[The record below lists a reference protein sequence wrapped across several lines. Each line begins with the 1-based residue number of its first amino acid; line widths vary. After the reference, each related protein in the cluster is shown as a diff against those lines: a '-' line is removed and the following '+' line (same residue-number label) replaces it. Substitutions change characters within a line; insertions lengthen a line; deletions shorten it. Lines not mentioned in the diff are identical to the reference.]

1 MPQPAII
8 ARLEQQLSITI
19 APSDAPDLHAFMRY
33 GRKEEDKSQYW
44 LKDGTLTGLKL
55 RTLGLQDASFLEAP
69 ELSGLQGLYLAEND
83 FSSLH
88 LPESLQQ
95 LQLLNLAD
103 NKALQTLEF
112 SGAMPQL
119 EEIDLSDSGIQTIHL
134 PDCLALQK
142 LDVSRSK
149 LEAFSFASAC
159 PKLWWLDLSGNE
171 GLSSLELPSGFEAL
185 QYLYLYKSG
194 IQELQIVGKLPKL
207 IVLDLEGNQLKQW
220 PEKFLLPDGL
230 ETLYLESNPIEN
242 IPETIRG
249 SGERHNSV
257 EDVRQ
262 YLLSVIDEE
271 KVEYLHQAKMILVG
285 NGEVGKTSIRIKL
298 LDPKAPL
305 PEKKDRTAGLDI
317 VPYELKQLPQ
327 DLTGLDEPIDFQ
339 LNIWDFGGQGKYREV
354 QQLFFSPQSLYL
366 FVTACDDTPEEK
378 ESYVAFDYW
387 MSLVHA
393 LSYDREQ
400 ERSSPVIHVVNKIDK
415 ERMDIDQRAHN
426 RFGNVEEFHA
436 ISCKELTNFEALR
449 KAIPRVLPKVGQGI
463 FRDQYNEDWLWVME
477 ALQRRQAE
485 QHITYQDYLEVCKN
499 RLDEKEARAWLRI
512 LDRIGTVIYF
522 GEYEKLKDWIIL
534 NPNWVKQAVF
544 EVIDSGERNPVPQ
557 WRFEKQIWSH
567 YSEPER
573 EKLLE
578 LLQAYDLAYVQQNA
592 YGEQEF
598 VIPALLEKEA
608 PDFEGLLPQEASPLK
623 LRFAFQPFLPA
634 GTVNKLMVRLKD
646 HIYRGLMWKDNV
658 VVHHPDTNAYGHVEE
673 DWQNHF
679 VNLSL
684 YGEDLAVLYGMVAST
699 LESLNEDFKNAKFLK
714 SLDFV
719 VEGFDGEEWLGQR
732 FLQKLH
738 TDTFCFLWEQSPTK
752 KQHQDMPTVDQ
763 VRALVARSRID
774 DAIAALKALVPES
787 LSAEVLGLESR
798 YSKLQRDSRM
808 GILSNSEQ
816 NLERNQIVAAILDLA
831 GEADR
836 EAGSPTPPP
845 TPPPTAPPSPGPDS
859 GKKKILFICS
869 SPDGQNPL
877 DFGAAFREI
886 EDARQRA
893 DRRDDF
899 EEVDIKT
906 SVQRRRLVRTLT
918 DIKPNVLHI
927 SLHSSK
933 YEGLYFE
940 GRAGEVAPIDPDNFR
955 ENIRTFLSHP
965 DTGDKL
971 DVVILDACNSL
982 KHGEAILEFADYVVC
997 TKDYFPDLA
1006 GRDYAEEFY
1015 SHFFNGEPVEFC
1027 HNAAVNLIRS
1037 EGYEQSETM
1046 SMSVHEIPTLLKSEQ
1061 L

>member
-8 ARLEQQLSITI
+8 ATLEQQLSITI
-19 APSDAPDLHAFMRY
+19 APSNAPDLSAFMRY

-44 LKDGTLTGLKL
+44 LRDGTLTGLKL
-55 RTLGLQDASFLEAP
+55 RTLRLQDASFLAAP

-83 FSSLH
+83 FSSLQ
-88 LPESLQQ
+88 LPASLQQ

-112 SGAMPQL
+112 AGAMPQL
-119 EEIDLSDSGIQTIHL
+119 EEIDLSDSGIQALHL
-134 PDCLALQK
+134 PDCPALQK
-142 LDVSRSK
+142 LDASRSK
-149 LEAFSFASAC
+149 LKAFSFASAC

-194 IQELQIVGKLPKL
+194 IQELQIGGKLSKL

-220 PEKFLLPDGL
+220 PEKFLLPEGL
-230 ETLYLESNPIEN
+230 ETLYLDGNPIEN

-262 YLLSVIDEE
+262 YLLSIVDEE

-327 DLTGLDEPIDFQ
+327 ELTGLDEPIDFQ

-415 ERMDIDQRAHN
+415 ERMDIDQTAHN

-477 ALQRRQAE
+477 ALQRRQGE
-485 QHITYQDYLEVCKN
+485 QHITYQDYLGVCKN

-567 YSEPER
+567 YSEQER

-578 LLQAYDLAYVQQNA
+578 LLQAYDL
-592 YGEQEF
+592 
-598 VIPALLEKEA
+598 
-608 PDFEGLLPQEASPLK
+608 
-623 LRFAFQPFLPA
+623 
-634 GTVNKLMVRLKD
+634 
-646 HIYRGLMWKDNV
+646 
-658 VVHHPDTNAYGHVEE
+658 
-673 DWQNHF
+673 
-679 VNLSL
+679 
-684 YGEDLAVLYGMVAST
+684 
-699 LESLNEDFKNAKFLK
+699 
-714 SLDFV
+714 
-719 VEGFDGEEWLGQR
+719 
-732 FLQKLH
+732 
-738 TDTFCFLWEQSPTK
+738 
-752 KQHQDMPTVDQ
+752 
-763 VRALVARSRID
+763 
-774 DAIAALKALVPES
+774 
-787 LSAEVLGLESR
+787 
-798 YSKLQRDSRM
+798 
-808 GILSNSEQ
+808 
-816 NLERNQIVAAILDLA
+816 
-831 GEADR
+831 
-836 EAGSPTPPP
+836 
-845 TPPPTAPPSPGPDS
+845 
-859 GKKKILFICS
+859 
-869 SPDGQNPL
+869 
-877 DFGAAFREI
+877 
-886 EDARQRA
+886 
-893 DRRDDF
+893 
-899 EEVDIKT
+899 
-906 SVQRRRLVRTLT
+906 
-918 DIKPNVLHI
+918 
-927 SLHSSK
+927 
-933 YEGLYFE
+933 
-940 GRAGEVAPIDPDNFR
+940 
-955 ENIRTFLSHP
+955 
-965 DTGDKL
+965 
-971 DVVILDACNSL
+971 
-982 KHGEAILEFADYVVC
+982 
-997 TKDYFPDLA
+997 
-1006 GRDYAEEFY
+1006 
-1015 SHFFNGEPVEFC
+1015 
-1027 HNAAVNLIRS
+1027 
-1037 EGYEQSETM
+1037 
-1046 SMSVHEIPTLLKSEQ
+1046 
-1061 L
+1061 